1 MPAANRPN
9 HGSSGDGVL
18 PATNSERMGLGRRRI
33 TACTVLTGWPGR
45 ARGRA
50 ATSRWQR
57 CACVFRGGFG
67 MASWRSGKH
76 GSWQTRMGMARG
88 IGATRAWSVVT
99 EQKGDGSLVQYWEA
113 GG

>member
-1 MPAANRPN
+1 
-9 HGSSGDGVL
+9 
-18 PATNSERMGLGRRRI
+18 
-33 TACTVLTGWPGR
+33 
-45 ARGRA
+45 
-50 ATSRWQR
+50 
-57 CACVFRGGFG
+57 